1 MMKSLKSRGLTY
13 GRGLTESVEALWV
26 NSQHVYSLIYSAITS
41 LTGNHTVSNHQHEK
55 LGVTRQKRDA
65 EDPDKI
71 SSWFKIH
78 NPFDSNKTQLQSLS
92 TGLIADDKINCDE
105 TGNLGCSIQMK
116 LDNLK
121 FSEASVKRKDR
132 VTTLA
137 SLNNQIKVKDRMFLV
152 DLVQLFSRLIL
163 IMGRSDNL
171 MKYFKYGLTL
181 DQMMRKGNK
190 ASLLPSLVQP
200 TY

>member
-1 MMKSLKSRGLTY
+1 MEG
-13 GRGLTESVEALWV
+13 
-26 NSQHVYSLIYSAITS
+26 
-41 LTGNHTVSNHQHEK
+41 
-55 LGVTRQKRDA
+55 
-65 EDPDKI
+65 
-71 SSWFKIH
+71 
-78 NPFDSNKTQLQSLS
+78 
-92 TGLIADDKINCDE
+92 
-105 TGNLGCSIQMK
+105 LGCSIQMK

>member
-1 MMKSLKSRGLTY
+1 M
-13 GRGLTESVEALWV
+13 
-26 NSQHVYSLIYSAITS
+26 TS
-41 LTGNHTVSNHQHEK
+41 LTGNQTVSSHHYEE
-55 LGVTRQKRDA
+55 LGVTRQKRGT
-65 EDPDKI
+65 EDLDKI

-78 NPFDSNKTQLQSLS
+78 NPFDSNRTQLQSLS

-171 MKYFKYGLTL
+171 MKYFKYELTL